1 MEYEKL
7 MRKTNDIITWLENN
21 ECHLDTVLRAI
32 IKEAQVKGLTEAQY
46 ANYWSSVRTMCKT
59 LPKGQSPIRKG
70 FASDTPMEVQA
81 IVDSVVTRV
90 ISAFA
95 AIGDADLMLEVL
107 MPSRVTKDFEGY
119 ANIQELAEYHVTR
132 VRRYLLDAYPNRW
145 DGKLTK
151 NNLTGVQLPNKDTTE
166 SKEDSQ

>member
-1 MEYEKL
+1 M
-7 MRKTNDIITWLENN
+7 
-21 ECHLDTVLRAI
+21 
-32 IKEAQVKGLTEAQY
+32 QY
-46 ANYWSSVRTMCKT
+46 Y
-59 LPKGQSPIRKG
+59 PQHYYG
-70 FASDTPMEVQA
+70 FA
-81 IVDSVVTRV
+81 VDNE
-90 ISAFA
+90 IADEEICA

-107 MPSRVTKDFEGY
+107 MPSRVTKDFNGY
-119 ANIQELAEYHVTR
+119 ANIQELAEYHGTR

>member
-32 IKEAQVKGLTEAQY
+32 IKEAQVEGLTEEQY
-46 ANYWSSVRTMCKT
+46 TNYWSSVRTMCKT

-81 IVDSVVTRV
+81 IADSVMNRV
-90 ISAFA
+90 VNAFA
-95 AIGDADLMLEVL
+95 GITDADLILEVM
-107 MPSRVTKDFEGY
+107 MPSRVTKEFTGF
-119 ANIQELAEYHVTR
+119 ANIQDLAEYHGKR
-132 VRRYLLDAYPNRW
+132 ARRYLLDSYPNTW
-145 DGKLTK
+145 NGKLTK

>member
-1 MEYEKL
+1 
-7 MRKTNDIITWLENN
+7 
-21 ECHLDTVLRAI
+21 
-32 IKEAQVKGLTEAQY
+32 
-46 ANYWSSVRTMCKT
+46 MCKT

-107 MPSRVTKDFEGY
+107 MPSRVTKDFNGY
-119 ANIQELAEYHVTR
+119 ANIQELAEYHGTR